1 MAQRLGDPVADL
13 LVGMIV
19 EDEQRHDAL
28 LRSMIRRLHEE
39 VEFVASPD
47 AVPVPTVSG
56 LGTVEAAAEMAAS
69 VRGLMRNEHEGARHL
84 RHLARQEPTLYG
96 GLYPLLLE
104 TIARDS
110 EKHATILRYLLH
122 RDRRAHRMSAPAA
135 YPAELEADV
144 ALRDGSIAH
153 IRPIRAEDEPRLLA
167 FLRELSDDDRRMRFF
182 SLGNDLSRTAH
193 DEADV
198 DYVHSLGLLATVG
211 SPERIVG
218 HALYAPSGRAW
229 PR

>member
-1 MAQRLGDPVADL
+1 MTTTAPIATTNPWLHPLAEGNPPPLSERLIRALEAHQAAEAADVASCLQVAQRLGDPVADL

-47 AVPVPTVSG
+47 AVPVPTGSG
-56 LGTVEAAAEMAAS
+56 LGTAEAAAEIAPS

-110 EKHATILRYLLH
+110 EKHATILRYLLLQI
-122 RDRRAHRMSAPAA
+122 
-135 YPAELEADV
+135 E
-144 ALRDGSIAH
+144 G
-153 IRPIRAEDEPRLLA
+153 
-167 FLRELSDDDRRMRFF
+167 
-182 SLGNDLSRTAH
+182 RT
-193 DEADV
+193 
-198 DYVHSLGLLATVG
+198 G
-211 SPERIVG
+211 
-218 HALYAPSGRAW
+218 
-229 PR
+229 